1 MKAPIITIGNSKAVK
16 LPDEVIKK
24 FNFEDEVELV
34 FSINEISLKRPDGV
48 REGWD
53 KLFKDEKINDEEIE
67 EFNNMS
73 NKFDDEEWEW
83 K

>member
-16 LPDEVIKK
+16 IPEEVIKK
-24 FNFEDEVELV
+24 FNFENEVELV
-34 FSINEISLKRPDGV
+34 FSINEIYLKRPDTV
-48 REGWD
+48 REGWEN
-53 KLFKDEKINDEEIE
+53 LFQHEINSDDGNDE
-67 EFNNMS
+67 FNKLR